1 MPRAPSSRQ
10 AVQREA
16 WKRLTVPLV
25 PYSNGRVRTRANA
38 SDYPRVHAKTTAE
51 WRRWLRDNHDKAQGV
66 WLVAFKA
73 ATGKT
78 RITYEDSI
86 PDALSYGWID
96 SVNKPLDD
104 ERTALLFT
112 PRRRGSGWSRSNK
125 VRVERLL
132 KEGRMEAAGLAKIAA
147 AKRDGS
153 WTLLDSVEA
162 LEIPNDLRKALG
174 GAGMR
179 KFEVLTPG
187 RRKEHLRALVTAKR
201 PSTRAKRIA
210 DIVRVAR
217 RIDADGR

>member
-1 MPRAPSSRQ
+1 MS
-10 AVQREA
+10 
-16 WKRLTVPLV
+16 
-25 PYSNGRVRTRANA
+25 A
-38 SDYPRVHAKTTAE
+38 SDYPRLHAKTTAE

-78 RITYEDSI
+78 RLTYEDSI

-96 SVNKPLDD
+96 SMNKPLDD

-112 PRRRGSGWSRSNK
+112 PRKRGSGWSRTNK
-125 VRVERLL
+125 VRIERLL
-132 KEGRMEAAGLAKIAA
+132 KEGRMEPAGLAKIAA

-174 GAGMR
+174 TAGMR
-179 KFEVLTPG
+179 KFEALTPG

-201 PSTRAKRIA
+201 PETRAKRIA
-210 DIVRVAR
+210 LIVRTTA
-217 RIDADGR
+217 